1 MNILITGAGGFL
13 GRRLAA
19 SLLRQGAHELS
30 LHFRQHVDEQQ
41 LAGLRA
47 EFPECVVQGV
57 TGNLLDP
64 AAMAGLFAHR
74 PHCLVHAAAGM
85 RGAVADMFANSVIA
99 TRNLLDA
106 AVQHGVRR
114 VMLVSSFAV
123 YESSRVPVGGVLDE
137 SVPLE
142 SVGLAKGNYGYAKTQ
157 QEHLFWRYQASHGF
171 EGVVVRPGVIY
182 GPGGGAISP
191 RVGLQAFGL
200 FFRLGGRGLLPL
212 TYVDNCADAIACA
225 TLSGQ
230 PGQAYSVVDD
240 DLPSCAEF
248 LRQYRAH
255 VKPVKVVPVPRWAF
269 RLGSRFLVY
278 YHKQSKGQMPAP
290 FTPYVVDSM
299 YRPLRYSNTALKHIG
314 WQPAVR
320 TAEGLQRH
328 WAALAASKTKS

>member
-13 GRRLAA
+13 GRRLAK
-19 SLLRQGAHELS
+19 SLLRQDVQSPG
-30 LHFRQHVDEQQ
+30 
-41 LAGLRA
+41 
-47 EFPECVVQGV
+47 CVVHGV
-57 TGNLLDP
+57 TGNLLD
-64 AAMAGLFAHR
+64 AEAMPGLFAHA
-74 PHCLVHAAAGM
+74 PDCLVHAAAGM
-85 RGAVADMFANSVIA
+85 RGAAADMFANSVIA

-106 AVQHGVRR
+106 AARHGIKR
-114 VMLVSSFAV
+114 VLLVSSFAV

-137 SVPLE
+137 AVPLE

-157 QEHLFWRYQASHGF
+157 QEHLFWRYQAQCGF

-200 FFRLGGRGLLPL
+200 FFRLGGKGLLPL

-225 TLSGQ
+225 TLSGK
-230 PGQAYSVVDD
+230 PGQGYSVVDD
-240 DLPSCAEF
+240 ELPSCAEF

-255 VKPVKVVPVPRWAF
+255 VKRVPVVPVPRWVF

-278 YHKQSKGQMPAP
+278 YNKQSKGQMPAP

-299 YRPLRYSNTALKHIG
+299 YRPLRYSNALLKQIG
-314 WQPAVR
+314 WQPAVS
-320 TAEGLQRH
+320 TAQGLQRH
-328 WAALAASKTKS
+328 WGALTAVKHTT